1 MDLIPRELEAIL
13 PPFLGQEQLA
23 DPIAFIKLFDPS
35 SRYTFFVLEAQREPD
50 GDLNLFG
57 FYRSPL
63 GPDDDKFGYT
73 SLRDLETFRGPS
85 GLGIERDLHFP
96 QTPASRLMA
105 EVDNRPSLSPPSTR
119 YPKLIPA
126 PMYDDSSSD

>member
-1 MDLIPRELEAIL
+1 MELIPKEIEAIL
-13 PPFLGQEQLA
+13 PPFLGQEPV
-23 DPIAFIKLFDPS
+23 DDTIAFVKLFDPS
-35 SRYTFFVLEAQREPD
+35 SRYTFFILEAQREPD

-85 GLGIERDLHFP
+85 GLGIERDLDF
-96 QTPASRLMA
+96 TPTPVRGLMI
-105 EVDNRPSLSPPSTR
+105 EVGYRGSSGPPSTQ
-119 YPKLIPA
+119 YSKLIPA
-126 PMYDDSSSD
+126 PMYADPSSD